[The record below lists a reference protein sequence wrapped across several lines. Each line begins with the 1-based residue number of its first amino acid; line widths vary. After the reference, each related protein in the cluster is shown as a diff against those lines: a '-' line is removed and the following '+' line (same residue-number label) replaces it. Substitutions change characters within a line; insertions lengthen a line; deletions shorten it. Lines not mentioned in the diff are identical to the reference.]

1 MARTETH
8 SEDNDKNVVRAVGRR
23 KEASARIRLELGDG
37 NITVNGDD
45 LGDYLPVQW
54 WIDDVHTPLEIVS
67 KAKDFDVSIKISG
80 GGHHGQSEAMQLGI
94 ARALVEW
101 NEDWKPMLKA
111 KGLLTRDP
119 RVKERKKFG
128 NRKARRSPQWR
139 KR

>member
-1 MARTETH
+1 MARTV
-8 SEDNDKNVVRAVGRR
+8 SNSQDKKDIVRAVGRR
-23 KEASARIRLELGDG
+23 KEASARVRVELGKG
-37 NITVNGDD
+37 EIIVNDTK
-45 LGDYLPVQW
+45 LEKYLPVKW
-54 WIDDVHTPLEIVS
+54 WIDDVYTPLEIVS
-67 KAKDFDVSIKISG
+67 KVEDFSVSIKVSG
-80 GGHHGQSEAMQLGI
+80 GGHHSQSEAMQLGI

-101 NEDWKPMLKA
+101 NEDWKPLLKA